1 MMNGGITG
9 SCRADDDGGAV
20 FIKQGGFFVMNGGTI
35 ENCTAGANGGA
46 VNIYEN
52 GSFTMTGGIIKD
64 CKMDLG
70 GLGNAIYGKNSTAI
84 VAISGGTIENC
95 GVFPWSFDEFTVT
108 FDSDGG
114 STVSEQKLRN
124 APAVKPA
131 DPKKDGYDF
140 AGWYLGDA
148 LYVKADENGMAWE
161 SLTGTNPTYCDASYQ
176 LGRRADGSK
185 SHAAKNLFLGETTDY
200 QYARISVQ
208 VHIGTHLGS
217 RSDHTVTAPTPGA
230 AQSSRNGSTPILW
243 MRVNG
248 TWRWMDISDYVGI
261 NGDWV
266 TCPIDMSLLRGGQE
280 NYFGLTTNVV
290 SYGNFTD
297 SSVDFYA
304 TRVEEG
310 FNSFLTNDPYSD
322 NNFAQYQDRNINLV
336 LEFYDGSQWVRV
348 PSGESYAYDEH
359 TVLGLFGDNNTW
371 YNAARNLVL
380 GDLSRYSQARLRVQM
395 HIGNKLTVQDNP
407 YVGGGS
413 ALPVSHSTS
422 VPKEN
427 PAVKDVK
434 DNEDVKLRVRVN
446 GNWFEAS
453 LQPYKGQAAVWV
465 PVDIDLGVLRGGEEN
480 YFHVSSTAVNYGDRT
495 ANTVDLFYSN
505 ANKDLNSFLSAD
517 EYCDNGWVR
526 YNDRN
531 FNIRLELFDGS
542 KWVTTAPQETTYYDG
557 SVPVG
562 YLGEQNDWSN
572 AARNI
577 MVGSLDGYTA
587 ARVVVELHVGSALAG
602 LDDAD
607 IGGDAPAGFDRN
619 ADVGKPAYAAVKD
632 TAPVIDEHPAETS
645 GHVWLWFV
653 IGGAVVLIV
662 VGLVIVLSKRK
673 KESKTR

>member
-1 MMNGGITG
+1 
-9 SCRADDDGGAV
+9 
-20 FIKQGGFFVMNGGTI
+20 
-35 ENCTAGANGGA
+35 
-46 VNIYEN
+46 
-52 GSFTMTGGIIKD
+52 
-64 CKMDLG
+64 
-70 GLGNAIYGKNSTAI
+70 
-84 VAISGGTIENC
+84 
-95 GVFPWSFDEFTVT
+95 
-108 FDSDGG
+108 
-114 STVSEQKLRN
+114 
-124 APAVKPA
+124 
-131 DPKKDGYDF
+131 
-140 AGWYLGDA
+140 
-148 LYVKADENGMAWE
+148 
-161 SLTGTNPTYCDASYQ
+161 
-176 LGRRADGSK
+176 
-185 SHAAKNLFLGETTDY
+185 
-200 QYARISVQ
+200 
-208 VHIGTHLGS
+208 
-217 RSDHTVTAPTPGA
+217 
-230 AQSSRNGSTPILW
+230 

-322 NNFAQYQDRNINLV
+322 NNFAQYQDSNINLV

-446 GNWFEAS
+446 GNWFETS

-480 YFHVSSTAVNYGDRT
+480 YFYVSSTAVNYGDRT
-495 ANTVDLFYSN
+495 ANIVDLFYSN

>member
-1 MMNGGITG
+1 MGERLNVIDDYAEDQFATFLNTKLA
-9 SCRADDDGGAV
+9 ADVPAND
-20 FIKQGGFFVMNGGTI
+20 
-35 ENCTAGANGGA
+35 AGDRVVVHTLTPATPG
-46 VNIYEN
+46 
-52 GSFTMTGGIIKD
+52 
-64 CKMDLG
+64 
-70 GLGNAIYGKNSTAI
+70 
-84 VAISGGTIENC
+84 
-95 GVFPWSFDEFTVT
+95 
-108 FDSDGG
+108 
-114 STVSEQKLRN
+114 
-124 APAVKPA
+124 APASGTAEGRENAHLRVRLNGEWYETALDNVKT
-131 DPKKDGYDF
+131 
-140 AGWYLGDA
+140 
-148 LYVKADENGMAWE
+148 DENGMAWE

-217 RSDHTVTAPTPGA
+217 RSDHTVTAPTLGA
-230 AQSSRNGSTPILW
+230 AQSSGNGGTPILW

-422 VPKEN
+422 VPKE
-427 PAVKDVK
+427 
-434 DNEDVKLRVRVN
+434 
-446 GNWFEAS
+446 
-453 LQPYKGQAAVWV
+453 
-465 PVDIDLGVLRGGEEN
+465 
-480 YFHVSSTAVNYGDRT
+480 
-495 ANTVDLFYSN
+495 
-505 ANKDLNSFLSAD
+505 
-517 EYCDNGWVR
+517 
-526 YNDRN
+526 
-531 FNIRLELFDGS
+531 IR
-542 KWVTTAPQETTYYDG
+542 P
-557 SVPVG
+557 
-562 YLGEQNDWSN
+562 
-572 AARNI
+572 
-577 MVGSLDGYTA
+577 
-587 ARVVVELHVGSALAG
+587 
-602 LDDAD
+602 
-607 IGGDAPAGFDRN
+607 
-619 ADVGKPAYAAVKD
+619 
-632 TAPVIDEHPAETS
+632 
-645 GHVWLWFV
+645 
-653 IGGAVVLIV
+653 
-662 VGLVIVLSKRK
+662 
-673 KESKTR
+673 

>member
-1 MMNGGITG
+1 M
-9 SCRADDDGGAV
+9 
-20 FIKQGGFFVMNGGTI
+20 
-35 ENCTAGANGGA
+35 
-46 VNIYEN
+46 
-52 GSFTMTGGIIKD
+52 
-64 CKMDLG
+64 
-70 GLGNAIYGKNSTAI
+70 
-84 VAISGGTIENC
+84 
-95 GVFPWSFDEFTVT
+95 
-108 FDSDGG
+108 
-114 STVSEQKLRN
+114 
-124 APAVKPA
+124 
-131 DPKKDGYDF
+131 
-140 AGWYLGDA
+140 
-148 LYVKADENGMAWE
+148 
-161 SLTGTNPTYCDASYQ
+161 
-176 LGRRADGSK
+176 
-185 SHAAKNLFLGETTDY
+185 
-200 QYARISVQ
+200 
-208 VHIGTHLGS
+208 
-217 RSDHTVTAPTPGA
+217 
-230 AQSSRNGSTPILW
+230 
-243 MRVNG
+243 
-248 TWRWMDISDYVGI
+248 
-261 NGDWV
+261 
-266 TCPIDMSLLRGGQE
+266 
-280 NYFGLTTNVV
+280 
-290 SYGNFTD
+290 
-297 SSVDFYA
+297 DFYA

-422 VPKEN
+422 VSKEN

-446 GNWFEAS
+446 GNWFETS

-505 ANKDLNSFLSAD
+505 ASKDLNSFLSAN

-542 KWVTTAPQETTYYDG
+542 KWVTTAPQETTYYDS

-619 ADVGKPAYAAVKD
+619 ADVGKPAYAAIKD

-645 GHVWLWFV
+645 GYVWLWFV

>member
-1 MMNGGITG
+1 MMNGGIIG